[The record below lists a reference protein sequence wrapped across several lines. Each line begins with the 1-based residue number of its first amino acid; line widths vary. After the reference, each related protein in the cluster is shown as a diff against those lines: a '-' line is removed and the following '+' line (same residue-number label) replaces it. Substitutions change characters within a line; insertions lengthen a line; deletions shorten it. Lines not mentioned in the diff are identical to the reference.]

1 MCGIVGVIGGREAA
15 PLLTE
20 ALARLEYRG
29 YDSAG
34 VATAPR
40 GAIERRRA
48 PGKLSALRST
58 LEAAP
63 LEGRVGI
70 GHTRWATHGPAT
82 EVNAHPHVAGRVAV
96 VHNGVI
102 ENHAALRAELER
114 AGAVLESE
122 TDTEVAAHLCEASLA
137 EGMSPLEAARRT
149 VARLDGAYALAF
161 LFADAPDMLICARR
175 GSPLA
180 IGLGAGET
188 FIGSD
193 AIALAPLTDRILYLE
208 EGDLALATRDS
219 VTVWDAAGAEAR
231 RPVRIVDAATAAV
244 GKNGH
249 RHFMAKEIAEQPE
262 VAARAVVAGHRIGAR
277 SEACAS
283 GFDWRR
289 VDRLTIIGCGTAA
302 YAGMVAKTWFEGIAR
317 LPVDVEVASEFRYR
331 RPPLSPHGATIFVSQ
346 SGETADTLAALR
358 YVKAEGG
365 ATVALVNVD
374 TSTMAREADHVA
386 PIHAGPEI
394 GVASTKAF
402 TAQLIALAQLA
413 VSAGRARRAIDG
425 AEARRLRA
433 ALSRLPID
441 LSAALACEAHIA
453 PVAEDLSAA
462 SDVVFLGRGAM
473 HALALE
479 AALKLKELTYVPAQG
494 YAAGELKHGPI
505 ALIEPG
511 RPVVAFAPY
520 DLLFEKTL
528 SNLHE
533 VAARR
538 GRVVLVT
545 DEAGA
550 ERAGD
555 IAWRTIVMPTVD
567 ALTAPIVH
575 AVAAQFIAYHAAL
588 ATGKDVDQ
596 PRNLAK
602 SVTVE

>member
-1 MCGIVGVIGGREAA
+1 MCGIVGVVAGREVA
-15 PLLTE
+15 PLLVE
-20 ALARLEYRG
+20 ALSRLEYRG

-34 VATAPR
+34 VATVR
-40 GAIERRRA
+40 HGAVERRRA
-48 PGKLSALRST
+48 PGKLAALRET
-58 LEAAP
+58 LAREP
-63 LEGRVGI
+63 LSGHAGI

-82 EVNAHPHVAGRVAV
+82 EANAHPHVAGRVAV

-102 ENHAALRAELER
+102 ENHAALRAELE
-114 AGAVLESE
+114 AGGARFLSQ
-122 TDTEVAAHLCEASLA
+122 TDTEVAAHLCEAALA
-137 EGMSPLEAARRT
+137 AGWAPVEAARRT
-149 VARLDGAYALAF
+149 VARLEGAFALAF
-161 LFADAPDMLICARR
+161 LFADAPDELVCARR

-180 IGLGAGET
+180 IGLGDGET

-193 AIALAPLTDRILYLE
+193 AIALAPLTDRIVYLE
-208 EGDLALATRDS
+208 EGDVARLTRGG
-219 VTVWDAAGAEAR
+219 VTVWNETGAEVH

-262 VAARAVVAGHRIGAR
+262 VAARALIAGHRVGAR
-277 SEACAS
+277 SERCVS
-283 GFDWRR
+283 GFDWSR
-289 VDRLTIIGCGTAA
+289 VDRLTIVGCGTAA
-302 YAGMVAKTWFEGIAR
+302 YAGLVARTWFEGIAR
-317 LPVDVEVASEFRYR
+317 LPVEVEVASEYRYR
-331 RPPLSPHGATIFVSQ
+331 QPPMTPQGATILVSQ

-358 YVKAEGG
+358 FVKAAGRR
-365 ATVALVNVD
+365 TLALVNVA

-402 TAQLIALAQLA
+402 TAQLTALAQIA
-413 VSAGRARRAIDG
+413 VSAARARGAIDG

-433 ALSRLPID
+433 ALARLPTD
-441 LSAALACEAHIA
+441 LAAALRCEAAIV
-453 PVAEDLSAA
+453 PVAEALAA
-462 SDVVFLGRGAM
+462 APDVVFLGRGAM

-494 YAAGELKHGPI
+494 YPAGELKHGPI
-505 ALIEPG
+505 ALIEPD
-511 RPVVAFAPY
+511 RPVVAFAPH
-520 DLLFEKTL
+520 DGLFDKTL

-545 DEAGA
+545 DAAGA
-550 ERAGD
+550 AAAGD
-555 IAWRTIVMPTVD
+555 VAWRTIVMPTVD
-567 ALTAPIVH
+567 PLTAPIVH

-588 ATGKDVDQ
+588 STGKDVDQ